1 MPAIAKKTKNEY
13 GDNSLKSLKGPDRVR
28 KRPAVIF
35 GSDGIDGC
43 KHSVFEILSNS
54 IDEAREGYGKR
65 IVITKY
71 ADKSIEIIDNGRG
84 IPIDFNKNED
94 KYNWHLAFCTLY
106 AGGKYDNNAEGDY
119 TFALGL
125 NGLGLCS
132 TQYAA
137 EYMEVESDNG
147 TWNYKLR
154 FEKGYNVTE
163 DCRLLSSNDG
173 QGTLFAP
180 KREPS
185 NADSTPERG
194 FVKSK
199 STGQRGTRIKWRP
212 DTEVFTDIDVDD
224 EYFSDVLRRQSIV
237 NDGVEFLYRSEQAE
251 GEFTES
257 VFCYKNGIDDY
268 LQEIVGLDGI
278 TAPQSW
284 GVTER
289 QGRDRDDKPD
299 YKVRLKVAFA
309 FTNGARTVEHYHN
322 SSWLEYGGSPD
333 KALRQAFVSQIDAY
347 LKSTGKYNKG
357 ESKINFSDVEDCLAF
372 ISSNFSTQ
380 TSYENQTKK
389 AISNKFIYE
398 TMTEWLKTN
407 LEVYFLEN
415 KDDAEKIAGQ
425 IIVNKRSREN
435 AEKTRLSLKK
445 KLSGGVDIANR
456 VHKFV
461 DCRSKDLAQRELYI
475 VEGDSALGA
484 VKLAR
489 DAEYQAVIPV
499 RGKILNCLKSG
510 YDKIFKNE
518 IITDIIKVLGCGVEV
533 KSRSKDLSS
542 FNIDNLRWSKVV
554 ICTDA
559 DVDGF
564 QIRTLILTMLYCLT
578 PQLITQGYVYIAE
591 SPLYE
596 INAAASKGSKGGE
609 ETFFAYTEKEKSRI
623 MNELNA
629 AKGRKYTIQR
639 SKGLGENEPDMM
651 SLTTMNPE
659 TRRLIKVNPT
669 DVERTKEMFDLL
681 LGDNLQGRKDFIS
694 EYGAQYL
701 EVADI
706 S

>member
-1 MPAIAKKTKNEY
+1 MPKTKNDY
-13 GDNSLKSLKGPDRVR
+13 GDHSLKSLKGPDRVR

-35 GSDGIDGC
+35 GSDGIEGC

-54 IDEAREGYGKR
+54 IDEAREGYGKK
-65 IVITKY
+65 IIITKY
-71 ADKSIEIIDNGRG
+71 LEGSIEITDFGRG
-84 IPIDFNKNED
+84 IPIDFNKNEN
-94 KYNWHLAFCTLY
+94 KYNWYLAFCTLY
-106 AGGKYDNNAEGDY
+106 AGGKYDNNDGGDY
-119 TFALGL
+119 SFALGL

-154 FEKGYNVTE
+154 FEKGFNVTGGISLVE
-163 DCRLLSSNDG
+163 AGGDE
-173 QGTLFAP
+173 
-180 KREPS
+180 K
-185 NADSTPERG
+185 G

-199 STGQRGTRIKWRP
+199 SKGNSGTRIKWRP
-212 DTEVFTDIDVDD
+212 DSEVFTDIDVGDD
-224 EYFSDVLRRQSIV
+224 YFRDVLRRQSIV
-237 NDGVEFLYRSEQAE
+237 NGGIEFLYRTQIEEGVFDEQIY
-251 GEFTES
+251 
-257 VFCYKNGIDDY
+257 CYKNGIDDY
-268 LQEIVGLDGI
+268 LSEILGDEPLSP
-278 TAPQSW
+278 PQSW
-284 GVTER
+284 EAER
-289 QGRDRDDKPD
+289 TGRDREDKPD
-299 YKVRLKVAFA
+299 YKVRLKCAFA
-309 FTNGARTVEHYHN
+309 FSNGTRVIEHYHN

-347 LKSTGKYNKG
+347 LKQSNKYNKG
-357 ESKINFSDVEDCLAF
+357 EGKISFVDVEDCLVF

-389 AISNKFIYE
+389 AVSNKFIYE
-398 TMTEWLKTN
+398 AMSEWLKHN

-415 KDDAEKIAGQ
+415 KELAGKIAEQ
-425 IIVNKRSREN
+425 ILVNKRSREN

-445 KLSGGVDIANR
+445 KLAGNIDIANR
-456 VHKFV
+456 VQKFV
-461 DCRSKDLAQRELYI
+461 DCRSKDLDRRELYI

-518 IITDIIKVLGCGVEV
+518 IITDLIKVLGCGVEV
-533 KSRSKDLSS
+533 KAKSKDLSS
-542 FNIDNLRWSKVV
+542 FSLENLRWSKVI

-564 QIRTLILTMLYCLT
+564 QIRTLILTMLYRLT
-578 PQLITQGYVYIAE
+578 PRLIQEGYVYIAE
-591 SPLYE
+591 SPLFE
-596 INAAASKGSKGGE
+596 INTKE

-623 MNELNA
+623 VGGFNG
-629 AKGRKYTIQR
+629 KKYTLQR

-659 TRRLIKVNPT
+659 TRRLIKVTPT
-669 DVERTKEMFDLL
+669 DAIRTKEMFDLL

-694 EYGAQYL
+694 EYGSQYL